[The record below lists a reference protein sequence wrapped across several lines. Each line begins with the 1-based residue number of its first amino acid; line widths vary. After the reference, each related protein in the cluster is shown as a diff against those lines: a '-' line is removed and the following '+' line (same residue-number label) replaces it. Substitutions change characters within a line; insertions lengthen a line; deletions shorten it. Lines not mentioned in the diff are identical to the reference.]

1 MAALYRIG
9 EQNADIRFDSCRS
22 FYHPPHVSKQPKFD
36 KLKQFYVLKAW
47 SGYFVKRTRH
57 GVMTIRTDDPT
68 VATVR
73 KFRTKQAAQKYME
86 ENAPFFSHVPFS
98 VECVRPKEV
107 VKATLGL
114 ATS

>member
-1 MAALYRIG
+1 MYFCAA
-9 EQNADIRFDSCRS
+9 RS
-22 FYHPPHVSKQPKFD
+22 
-36 KLKQFYVLKAW
+36 VLN
-47 SGYFVKRTRH
+47 FR
-57 GVMTIRTDDPT
+57 T

>member
-1 MAALYRIG
+1 MHFYSIFYTQAGATNI
-9 EQNADIRFDSCRS
+9 SPRS
-22 FYHPPHVSKQPKFD
+22 
-36 KLKQFYVLKAW
+36 KLKQFYVLKVW